1 VDLVELAQA
10 RAAQPV
16 YPAGVPPDVCE
27 LFDKLALRVAGD
39 GWQRYSADAL
49 LHRIRWEMT
58 IERGNRAFRCNNNW
72 TSLLARWWLARH
84 PEFVGFFETRDRA
97 DDGYRDE

>member
-1 VDLVELAQA
+1 
-10 RAAQPV
+10 
-16 YPAGVPPDVCE
+16 
-27 LFDKLALRVAGD
+27 
-39 GWQRYSADAL
+39 
-49 LHRIRWEMT
+49 MT